1 MIETNPLPGVKVASG
16 TKVDIIYSSGKQS
29 KKTIDVIVNLPKE
42 VNADLQIKVYLD
54 GVLQKEDTVN
64 PSYNDL
70 YPLSF
75 EGTSGT
81 QELRVTLNGQDY
93 IAFKLDFDSGT
104 PTELWSYDF
113 VPDESTESEDET
125 TSSEDNGF
133 NFWG

>member
-1 MIETNPLPGVKVASG
+1 M
-16 TKVDIIYSSGKQS
+16 DIIYSSGKQS